1 MFFAH
6 VVPPTFGVSAYSGG
20 DMKAMVL
27 AAGYGERMK
36 PLTWDRAKPALPLL
50 YRPSILHL
58 LEHLARNGIT
68 EVAINLHY
76 RPESIRALES
86 RILELGLRVTFLEEA
101 VILGTGG
108 GLKNAQSCLSDGTV
122 FMVNSDFV
130 TDCSLLAVLDLHKR
144 TRALATLVLTPY
156 KEGTEYGAVEMDDT
170 GRILRI
176 AGRPGKETGLP
187 RYHFTG
193 IHVMDSRIFSEIP
206 PGVKS
211 EINRE
216 VYPRLI
222 ERGERISGFVQ
233 NGFWKELGTP
243 ERYLEGAL
251 DLLARGDAPYLQKIR
266 IREGVYSASP
276 STSLLGQLQ
285 PPFLAGA
292 GTKMESGSLAAA
304 SSLGDRVLLER
315 GARLERCVL
324 WDEVRVGEGADLH
337 ECIAGFGARVPAGA
351 RLRRKIIL
359 DEATYLSDRKGL
371 ERMEGLL
378 VASF

>member
-1 MFFAH
+1 
-6 VVPPTFGVSAYSGG
+6 
-20 DMKAMVL
+20 MKAMVL

-58 LEHLARNGIT
+58 LEHLARNGVT

-86 RILELGLRVTFLEEA
+86 RILELGLRVTFLEES

-108 GLKNAQSCLSDGTV
+108 GLKNAQSYLSDGTV

-176 AGRPGKETGLP
+176 AGRPEKETGLP

-193 IHVMDSRIFSEIP
+193 IHVLDSRIFSEIP

-243 ERYLEGAL
+243 QRYLDGAL
-251 DLLARGDAPYLQKIR
+251 ELLARGDAPYLQRIR
-266 IREGVYSASP
+266 VREGVYSASP
-276 STSLLGQLQ
+276 SASLLGQLE
-285 PPFLAGA
+285 PAFLAGA
-292 GTKMESGSLAAA
+292 GTKMEPGSSAAA

-315 GARLERCVL
+315 GVKLERCVL
-324 WDEVRVGEGADLH
+324 WDEVRVGEGADLR

-359 DEATYLSDRKGL
+359 DEASYLSDRKGL
-371 ERMEGLL
+371 ERIEGLL

>member
-1 MFFAH
+1 
-6 VVPPTFGVSAYSGG
+6 
-20 DMKAMVL
+20 
-27 AAGYGERMK
+27 
-36 PLTWDRAKPALPLL
+36 
-50 YRPSILHL
+50 
-58 LEHLARNGIT
+58 
-68 EVAINLHY
+68 
-76 RPESIRALES
+76 
-86 RILELGLRVTFLEEA
+86 
-101 VILGTGG
+101 
-108 GLKNAQSCLSDGTV
+108 
-122 FMVNSDFV
+122 
-130 TDCSLLAVLDLHKR
+130 
-144 TRALATLVLTPY
+144 
-156 KEGTEYGAVEMDDT
+156 
-170 GRILRI
+170 
-176 AGRPGKETGLP
+176 LP

-292 GTKMESGSLAAA
+292 GTKMESGSWAAA

-324 WDEVRVGEGADLH
+324 WDEVRVGEGADLR
-337 ECIAGFGARVPAGA
+337 ECIAGFGARVPPGA